1 MRDGPTS
8 EEMRRQCFATDRFT
22 LFGRLGQTQNFF
34 GLTKANT
41 DDIAKLLAAL
51 KAHTRPVPPA
61 HLGIIGK
68 AHLFRCME
76 QAGGDPKTFKYE
88 RRLGETD
95 GVPRVVEFAFGIHRD
110 GLGSGNGPSRK
121 EVTGADRGAPVDVAL
136 VTGGAGGIG
145 RAIGPGWTQS
155 NWR

>member
-1 MRDGPTS
+1 M
-8 EEMRRQCFATDRFT
+8 
-22 LFGRLGQTQNFF
+22 LGQTQNFF

-41 DDIAKLLAAL
+41 DDIAKLLAA

-88 RRLGETD
+88 RRWGKQMES
-95 GVPRVVEFAFGIHRD
+95 P
-110 GLGSGNGPSRK
+110 GSSSSPSASIA
-121 EVTGADRGAPVDVAL
+121 TA
-136 VTGGAGGIG
+136 
-145 RAIGPGWTQS
+145 
-155 NWR
+155 

>member
-88 RRLGETD
+88 RRLGDKQMES
-95 GVPRVVEFAFGIHRD
+95 P
-110 GLGSGNGPSRK
+110 GSSSSPSASIA
-121 EVTGADRGAPVDVAL
+121 TA
-136 VTGGAGGIG
+136 
-145 RAIGPGWTQS
+145 
-155 NWR
+155 